1 MLAPAAAPAVPQ
13 PAIGAILNNYSGTLP
28 GLPNYGIAQGSIFQ
42 LWGTNMSGAGTSSS
56 QNVPLPRTVAGT
68 SLSVTVAGVT
78 TYPPLYYV
86 SPTQINGIMP
96 SNTPVGTG
104 TITVTYSG
112 QNSAPFAIQ
121 VVQSAF
127 GMLSLNQG
135 GTGPSAVQ
143 DPSYTSLGVG
153 LLSFATAANPNDY
166 LTLWGSG
173 LGPAAGDE
181 ISYGQPQTDL
191 TNIPIEVDIG
201 GVKAQVTYHG
211 RSVWPGLDQIN
222 VIVPAGVSGCS
233 VSVAVVSGSGSVVSN
248 YGTIPVAASGRTCSD
263 QTSVLSASQL
273 QTLLTH
279 STVSYGALLLGQ
291 TTTTTQPITVGGI
304 VVQPGG
310 TTVAGSSSAMFVR
323 YTGAEYQE
331 AVQTIPSQGSCTV
344 ITYTL
349 ANAGTVPNPFLPTYL
364 NAGSAVNLTGPLG
377 KQVLSP
383 ETTGFY
389 YNSPLPTGYIPTSGG
404 AFSFDN
410 GSGGADV
417 GAFTTSL
424 TAAAPLTWTNMNA
437 ITTVTRS
444 QGVTVNWTGGDP
456 SSFVQI
462 YGSAFSGSSSDSV
475 GGYFYCTAPVS
486 ALTFKVPASVLLS
499 LPATGSVSGMPIP
512 GSLSVTNYSNP
523 KQFTAPGL
531 DYAYTTFF
539 SSNKIE
545 PAYQ

>member
-1 MLAPAAAPAVPQ
+1 M
-13 PAIGAILNNYSGTLP
+13 N
-28 GLPNYGIAQGSIFQ
+28 
-42 LWGTNMSGAGTSSS
+42 
-56 QNVPLPRTVAGT
+56 
-68 SLSVTVAGVT
+68 
-78 TYPPLYYV
+78 
-86 SPTQINGIMP
+86 
-96 SNTPVGTG
+96 
-104 TITVTYSG
+104 
-112 QNSAPFAIQ
+112 
-121 VVQSAF
+121 
-127 GMLSLNQG
+127 
-135 GTGPSAVQ
+135 
-143 DPSYTSLGVG
+143 
-153 LLSFATAANPNDY
+153 
-166 LTLWGSG
+166 
-173 LGPAAGDE
+173 
-181 ISYGQPQTDL
+181 L

-201 GVKAQVTYHG
+201 GVAAQVTYRG
-211 RSVWPGLDQIN
+211 RSQWPGLDQIQ
-222 VIVPAGVSGCS
+222 VIVPAGVSGCQ

-279 STVSYGALLLGQ
+279 STVSYGAILLGQ

-310 TTVAGSSSAMFVR
+310 TTVADSSSALFVR

-349 ANAGTVPNPFLPTYL
+349 AKAGTVPNPFLPTYL

-377 KQVLSP
+377 KQVLAP

-456 SSFVQI
+456 NSFVQI